1 MRTPAR
7 WYGAKGWL
15 VKHLLPLPDHYTY
28 VEVFGGAA
36 TILFAKEPSPV
47 EIYNDIDG
55 GLVNFYRVLQDKYGF
70 EDDGKLLFDMLRL
83 TPHSREEYMFCRAHW
98 NDKGIDEVEKARRFF
113 VVMHQSFSGGT
124 TAGWRFCKTDSSM
137 GMSAATN
144 RWLSAIDRL
153 PEAIDRLRL
162 VQIDGEDFT
171 KSIKRYDNPK
181 TLFYLDP
188 PYIHSKRVDTKSYRN
203 EMDDPA
209 HKRLVEALLPIEG
222 MAILSGYDHE
232 IYEPLA
238 RAGWRKRLISRANMA
253 ARVKKG
259 QKRDK
264 EVEECV
270 WFSPSYPKEAI
281 RVET

>member
-15 VKHLLPLPDHYTY
+15 VKHLLPLPDHHTY

-36 TILFAKEPSPV
+36 TLLFAMEPSPV
-47 EIYNDIDG
+47 EVYNDIDH
-55 GLVNFYRVLQDKYGF
+55 GLVNFFRVLQDKYGF
-70 EDDGKLLFDMLRL
+70 TDDGDLLHDFLML
-83 TPHSREEYMFCRAHW
+83 TPHSREEYLFCREHW
-98 NDKGIDEVEKARRFF
+98 NDEGIDEVEKARRFF

-124 TAGWRFCKTDSSM
+124 TAGWRFCKENSSA

-144 RWLSAIDRL
+144 RWLGAIDRL
-153 PEAIDRLRL
+153 PEAIQRLRR

-171 KSIKRYDNPK
+171 KIIKRYDNPK

-188 PYIHSKRVDTKSYRN
+188 PYIHSERVDQKSYDN
-203 EMDDPA
+203 EMDNLA
-209 HKRLVEALLPIEG
+209 HQALVEALLPIEG

-232 IYEPLA
+232 IYDPLME
-238 RAGWRKRLISRANMA
+238 AGWRKRYIRRANMA

-259 QKRDK
+259 GKRAQ
-264 EVEECV
+264 VEECV
-270 WFSPSYPKEAI
+270 WFSPTYPKEAI
-281 RVET
+281 RVES

>member
-1 MRTPAR
+1 M
-7 WYGAKGWL
+7 
-15 VKHLLPLPDHYTY
+15 KHLLPLPEHYTY

-36 TILFAKEPSPV
+36 TLLFAKEPSSV
-47 EIYNDIDG
+47 EVYNDIDG

-70 EDDGKLLFDMLRL
+70 ADDGKLLFDMLRL
-83 TPHSREEYMFCRAHW
+83 TPHSRKEYMFCRAHW
-98 NDKGIDEVEKARRFF
+98 NDEGIDEVEKARRFF

-171 KSIKRYDNPK
+171 KSIKRYDKPE

-188 PYIHSKRVDTKSYRN
+188 PYIHTTRVDQKSYAN
-203 EMDDPA
+203 EMDNLA
-209 HKRLVEALLPIEG
+209 HQALVEALLPIEG

-238 RAGWRKRLISRANMA
+238 RAGWRKRLITRANMA

-259 QKRDK
+259 GSRAK
-264 EVEECV
+264 VEECV
-270 WFSPSYPKEAI
+270 WFSPTYPKESI
-281 RVET
+281 RVES

>member
-15 VKHLLPLPDHYTY
+15 VKHLLPLPEHYTY

-36 TILFAKEPSPV
+36 TLLFAKEPSPV
-47 EIYNDIDG
+47 EVYNDIDG

-83 TPHSREEYMFCRAHW
+83 TPHSREEYMFCREHW
-98 NDKGIDEVEKARRFF
+98 NDEGIDEVEKARRFF

-171 KSIKRYDNPK
+171 KSIKRYDKPE

-188 PYIHSKRVDTKSYRN
+188 PYIHSERVDTKSYYN
-203 EMDDPA
+203 EMDDTA
-209 HKRLVEALLPIEG
+209 HQALVEALLPIEG

-238 RAGWRKRLISRANMA
+238 RAGWRKRLITRANMA

-259 QKRDK
+259 GSRAK
-264 EVEECV
+264 VEECV
-270 WFSPSYPKEAI
+270 WFSPTYPKEAI
-281 RVET
+281 RVES